1 MSSSSISTNRWVFQ
15 GHVTWHS
22 GELLSLFLRLY
33 DSEQQYEV
41 KLGKQKVAYE
51 LGLEKKGFKRRHVTT
66 DRRIKILTKHNYQPR
81 QAIMSRHLKEEMKGD
96 R

>member
-1 MSSSSISTNRWVFQ
+1 MSSSSISTNRRGFQ
-15 GHVTWHS
+15 GHATWDKR
-22 GELLSLFLRLY
+22 ELLSYAFRLY
-33 DSEQQYEV
+33 DSERQYEV
-41 KLGKQKVAYE
+41 KLGKQKVAYG

>member
-1 MSSSSISTNRWVFQ
+1 MSSSSISNYRRGFQ
-15 GHVTWHS
+15 GHATWDS
-22 GELLSLFLRLY
+22 EEFLSLFLSFY
-33 DSEQQYEV
+33 GSEYEV